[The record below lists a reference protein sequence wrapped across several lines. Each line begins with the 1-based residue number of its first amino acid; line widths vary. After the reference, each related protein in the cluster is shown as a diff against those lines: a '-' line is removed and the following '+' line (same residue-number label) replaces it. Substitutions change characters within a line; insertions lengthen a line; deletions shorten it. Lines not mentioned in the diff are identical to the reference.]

1 LTLST
6 ADYLYRIKRALD
18 TSSKGYARCGITRSA
33 RVLIATGS
41 MNHELHNKLKQ
52 INWKFRRHKTVN
64 VIWSV
69 QLGIRLK
76 EDNNVGMRK
85 TMLLKFNGIEIGS
98 QFPQDT
104 PFDVPNK

>member
-1 LTLST
+1 M
-6 ADYLYRIKRALD
+6 
-18 TSSKGYARCGITRSA
+18 
-33 RVLIATGS
+33 IATGS
-41 MNHELHNKLKQ
+41 MNYELHNKLKQ
-52 INWKFRRHKTVN
+52 IIVANWKFRRHKTVN

-85 TMLLKFNGIEIGS
+85 TTLLKFNGIEIGS

-104 PFDVPNK
+104 PFDVPNE